1 MKYTKEHQLLAL
13 IYILF
18 MGFGY
23 PLIRYI
29 SDIFNPIN
37 TNAIMFLSGGTL
49 LLLVATIKF
58 RHEIIKLK
66 DNLQLFLKL
75 IIIAFLTAGNMY
87 CFIAGLNKTSALAG
101 SIFGILSIP
110 FSTIVAGILYLDEKK
125 KLKELHFIFGSI
137 LALIGSFIFV
147 FTGTYKISSNSD
159 FLLGIIFLI
168 GTIIIQA
175 IQNLIVKD
183 ITKYLHSIVISSCSS
198 ILTSILFFTF
208 SIFSGNINE
217 LITAPPNKIIIVL
230 LTGIYSIFVGMFISF
245 FIIQKQGV
253 IILNILK
260 LLIPPTTAIVS
271 YFLLNEKIFLFQSF
285 AIILI
290 LIGCIIALKQKKF

>member
-1 MKYTKEHQLLAL
+1 MK
-13 IYILF
+13 
-18 MGFGY
+18 
-23 PLIRYI
+23 
-29 SDIFNPIN
+29 
-37 TNAIMFLSGGTL
+37 
-49 LLLVATIKF
+49 
-58 RHEIIKLK
+58 
-66 DNLQLFLKL
+66 
-75 IIIAFLTAGNMY
+75 
-87 CFIAGLNKTSALAG
+87 
-101 SIFGILSIP
+101 
-110 FSTIVAGILYLDEKK
+110 KK

>member
-49 LLLVATIKF
+49 LLIVATIKF

-66 DNLQLFLKL
+66 NNLQLFLKL

>member
-1 MKYTKEHQLLAL
+1 
-13 IYILF
+13 

-66 DNLQLFLKL
+66 NNLQLFLKL

-110 FSTIVAGILYLDEKK
+110 FSTIVAGTLYLDEKK